1 MIFQSIDYLVFFLS
15 VFTLYWGLPRK
26 GQHGLLLIAGYVFY
40 GYVHPWYGILLGATT
55 LVDFTFTRLMEDK
68 PERKRLWLLCVLL
81 SNFAILAAFKYFGF
95 FTDNILALLHL
106 LGWDAPRPMF
116 EMLLPAGV
124 SFYTFQSCAYAVDV
138 YRGQTWARRSLLDYA
153 VYVSFFPQLVAGPI
167 ERADHLLSQF
177 ERPRRFDFGVA
188 RDALFLILWGLA
200 KKRVIADTA
209 AVYTNKA
216 FSISDGTFPIIWAGV
231 LCFCVQIYADF
242 SAYTDIAR
250 GSARLLGFDL
260 RQNFNHPW
268 LAQSPADFWRRWH
281 MSLSRFLRDYLYIPL
296 GGSRCHPVR
305 RYANLMITMLLGG
318 LWHGAAWTYVI
329 WGCLHGIYLI
339 INHIWNRAR
348 PSFSVP
354 IVGHA
359 ASVLL
364 TFSCVVIAWVFF
376 RASSLEAAL
385 LILKGMAGL
394 QSPAGASPML
404 ISKLQLLALILL
416 VGLCWFAPNA
426 YQMLGK
432 FSPALQETHP
442 AEAPPS
448 WRPSLAWALFL
459 GTLAALSFAQMLSG
473 APSEFIYFQF

>member
-281 MSLSRFLRDYLYIPL
+281 MSLSSWFRDYVYIPL
-296 GGSRCHPVR
+296 GGSRGSEWR
-305 RYANLMITMLLGG
+305 IARNIMFTFLLSG
-318 LWHGAAWTYVI
+318 LWHGAGWNFIAWGAW
-329 WGCLHGIYLI
+329 WGMLLVLWRHLDRFVPRFTQGSGVVATILRWSLTMVLVNIGWLMFREQSFPDLI
-339 INHIWNRAR
+339 RQLRASPFAAPVDDWR
-348 PSFSVP
+348 IGGFFTAMMLLYSLPLWL
-354 IVGHA
+354 HA
-359 ASVLL
+359 AIQRPLL
-364 TFSCVVIAWVFF
+364 DQWDRWRDTWGGW
-376 RASSLEAAL
+376 AL
-385 LILKGMAGL
+385 QTCTGL
-394 QSPAGASPML
+394 LLM
-404 ISKLQLLALILL
+404 LAL
-416 VGLCWFAPNA
+416 C
-426 YQMLGK
+426 
-432 FSPALQETHP
+432 
-442 AEAPPS
+442 
-448 WRPSLAWALFL
+448 
-459 GTLAALSFAQMLSG
+459 TLASRVS
-473 APSEFIYFQF
+473 SDFIYFQF